1 MDKERFLKELR
12 YQLRY
17 LNKET
22 IEEELK
28 NYENLQSYDL
38 KPEEIANTIYQKRG
52 LNIKVTKKTSFLD
65 SVSIIINEIRHK
77 DKKVILDI
85 VLFFVYVFILIIL
98 IKIPFIYI
106 RDTISTIF
114 SVLITNDVL
123 YTIWNL
129 TFELLYALTAIL
141 IFIRLIKNKAQTYE
155 NAGI

>member
-98 IKIPFIYI
+98 IKI
-106 RDTISTIF
+106 
-114 SVLITNDVL
+114 L
-123 YTIWNL
+123 YCI
-129 TFELLYALTAIL
+129 
-141 IFIRLIKNKAQTYE
+141 
-155 NAGI
+155 